1 MLVRAKKK
9 KVNRGFNA
17 RIDVWPVTFCIFSH
31 NRFVRILAIIPAGYI
46 ISVVNCL
53 VSAYLCNKIGWPTP
67 KGSWKLHNPP
77 LAQGSKPHDPPPLCF
92 FLGNLPRGGGG
103 VSGAFGV
110 VLGCE
115 SGGIAADESGLW
127 NLLYIDNVWLFFFFK
142 FHDMKESK
150 IESTYFCQL
159 SPPPQVSVLIPS
171 IAMSERQLLPTTPS
185 NTTCQIKVKRINI
198 KPKHQCYVDT

>member
-1 MLVRAKKK
+1 M
-9 KVNRGFNA
+9 
-17 RIDVWPVTFCIFSH
+17 WPVTFCIFSH

-103 VSGAFGV
+103 VSGTFGV

-127 NLLYIDNVWLFFFFK
+127 NLLYIDNVWLFFFLISRHERK
-142 FHDMKESK
+142 QDWEYLLLSALP
-150 IESTYFCQL
+150 SPTGFCLDPIDSNVRKAAPANNTLKHNL
-159 SPPPQVSVLIPS
+159 SDQ
-171 IAMSERQLLPTTPS
+171 SEAD
-185 NTTCQIKVKRINI
+185 K
-198 KPKHQCYVDT
+198 Y